1 MHWQARVHYYW
12 YRKIK
17 AQCETKGKCQ
27 MGGFT
32 RLLHSGKADDL
43 MDEIPSYVVNP
54 LPPDKQDHKG
64 YVVLN
69 RPYAFAQWTQQVK
82 IREKYVI
89 MSEPDHVWLKPMPN
103 LMKVQLFQSQP
114 DARCVDI
121 KTRFMDH
128 GLYRAGAQPLS
139 HSSTLSHLK
148 RSSCT
153 SLRSSPD
160 R

>member
-1 MHWQARVHYYW
+1 MPHRQDPSEDRSFHIVITAEGSAVHWQARVHYYW
-12 YRKIK
+12 YKKIK
-17 AQCETKGKCQ
+17 AQCEAKGKCQ

-69 RPYAFAQWTQQVK
+69 RPYAFAQWTQQVTIK
-82 IREKYVI
+82 EKYVI

-103 LMKVQLFQSQP
+103 LMKVQLPPLCPCAHLLS
-114 DARCVDI
+114 
-121 KTRFMDH
+121 
-128 GLYRAGAQPLS
+128 LYAPTVTVSAA
-139 HSSTLSHLK
+139 
-148 RSSCT
+148 
-153 SLRSSPD
+153 
-160 R
+160 